1 MLVVM
6 IRTHQVNQVLH
17 NHRYTRDIIYT
28 LYTIGIIAIKP
39 GDFNSKLLGTE
50 KHLLVLEIIA
60 TTSSNYLQWMK
71 DTNENSSS
79 SIKPRPG
86 LEWYDKPEV
95 VAVLR
100 DRVVSFLAYAQ
111 ENKESS
117 EVEYVVTCHRM
128 KYTDNDKVS
137 IKLLTNGKIEKKFH
151 LPGSPRGLKVEFT
164 SSKGEFHV
172 CKLTWEKPPK
182 TELEGVKTYV
192 AEYKGYTDENLDTVG
207 PGAKDAM
214 DVNPSEVTATFDKVK
229 KGLFAY
235 EFTVR
240 ARCQILQG
248 LCQKAGVFAQVIN
261 LNHDLEE
268 HAQGNSEIGL
278 HEDFERIAAL
288 LPATIIG
295 NAGLYYGNTTW
306 QDQLFSGRQSRPM
319 EQAIP
324 FRRSKKIELFPKP
337 WIQSPQQQSPQQQSA
352 ELLGQLHSAQQ
363 QSAKQRSASHKL
375 LELPNPEYQHGF
387 V

>member
-1 MLVVM
+1 M
-6 IRTHQVNQVLH
+6 
-17 NHRYTRDIIYT
+17 
-28 LYTIGIIAIKP
+28 YTIGIIAIKP

-71 DTNENSSS
+71 DANENSSS

-117 EVEYVVTCHRM
+117 EVEYVVTCRRM
-128 KYTDNDKVS
+128 KYTDNDNQVS
-137 IKLLTNGKIEKKFH
+137 VKLLTNGKIEKNFH

-182 TELEGVKTYV
+182 TELESVKKYV
-192 AEYKGYTDENLDTVG
+192 IEYKGYTDESLDTVG
-207 PGAKDAM
+207 PDAKDAM

-229 KGLFAY
+229 KGLYAY

-248 LCQKAGVFAQVIN
+248 LCQKAGVFGQVIN

-268 HAQGNSEIGL
+268 HTPGDSEKRLIK
-278 HEDFERIAAL
+278 DFETIGAWD
-288 LPATIIG
+288 PASQSAIG
-295 NAGLYYGNTTW
+295 NAGFYYGNTTW
-306 QDQLFSGRQSRPM
+306 QEQLFRGRQSRPM
-319 EQAIP
+319 EQAPP

-337 WIQSPQQQSPQQQSA
+337 WIQSPQQQSAQQQSA
-352 ELLGQLHSAQQ
+352 ELLGQLEPYIHPAQQ
-363 QSAKQRSASHKL
+363 QSAHYKL
-375 LELPNPEYQHGF
+375 LQHP
-387 V
+387 

>member
-1 MLVVM
+1 MY
-6 IRTHQVNQVLH
+6 NY
-17 NHRYTRDIIYT
+17 NHRYAHDIIYT

-71 DTNENSSS
+71 DANENTSS
-79 SIKPRPG
+79 SIKPRPC

-111 ENKESS
+111 ENEESS

-137 IKLLTNGKIEKKFH
+137 IKLLTNGKIEKNFH

-172 CKLTWEKPPK
+172 CKLTWEKPSK

-207 PGAKDAM
+207 AGAEDAM

-229 KGLFAY
+229 KGLYAY

-261 LNHDLEE
+261 LNQDLEE
-268 HAQGNSEIGL
+268 RTPGDSEIRL
-278 HEDFERIAAL
+278 HKDFERIAAL
-288 LPATIIG
+288 LPATIG
-295 NAGLYYGNTTW
+295 NAGFYYGNTTW

-324 FRRSKKIELFPKP
+324 FHRSKKIELFPKP
-337 WIQSPQQQSPQQQSA
+337 WIQSLQ
-352 ELLGQLHSAQQ
+352 EQLQSAQQ
-363 QSAKQRSASHKL
+363 QSVQQQSAQQRSASREL
-375 LELPNPEYQHGF
+375 LERPYRR